1 MLPLMRF
8 FIVLFCFNCGDFV
21 TRAAKLARP
30 DKGKL
35 QSATGLKL
43 HVLKAGDG
51 FNLKR

>member
-1 MLPLMRF
+1 MGKNSV
-8 FIVLFCFNCGDFV
+8 IVIDP
-21 TRAAKLARP
+21 RAAKLTRLA
-30 DKGKL
+30 KGKL